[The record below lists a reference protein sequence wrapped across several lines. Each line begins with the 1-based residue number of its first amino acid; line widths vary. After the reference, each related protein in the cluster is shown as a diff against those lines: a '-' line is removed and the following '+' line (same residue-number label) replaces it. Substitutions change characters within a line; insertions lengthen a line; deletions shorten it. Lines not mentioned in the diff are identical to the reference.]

1 MHIQSTKNYCTTLKC
16 MYKYV
21 SNKYSL
27 FIIEHYRRIEANY
40 NDGTK
45 FLAAY
50 IMFILV
56 SVSHSNAAAG
66 R

>member
-1 MHIQSTKNYCTTLKC
+1 MC
-16 MYKYV
+16 KYV

-45 FLAAY
+45 FLAAN